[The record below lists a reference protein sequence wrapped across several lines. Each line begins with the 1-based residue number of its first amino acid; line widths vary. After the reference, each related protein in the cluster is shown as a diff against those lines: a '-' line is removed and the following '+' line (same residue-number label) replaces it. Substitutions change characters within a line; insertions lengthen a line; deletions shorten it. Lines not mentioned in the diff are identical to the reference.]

1 MKIKF
6 SRSLKD
12 IYYKLKEISNLNG
25 LDNYILDEYLT
36 TNYSK
41 ITSDTIDA
49 ILKETKSNN
58 KIDAFKEAFYQLFDL
73 SEEDN
78 ELALLNENNKFS
90 DFKLL
95 NSRIIN
101 DNEYFKF
108 ISSLNLDDMA
118 FNSIKLEKNY
128 YEPYEGFLF
137 DEVKLV
143 SFYEQNNLGFFD
155 ERVYYY
161 NLLDDKEN
169 YNVWMNI
176 TPFEINTMKDNIKE
190 ATGNVLTFGLGLA
203 YFPFMVSNK
212 DDVKSITIVENN
224 KDIYDFVNN
233 NLITKFKYKS
243 KIKLVYEDMY
253 SYINSNSLTDFNYIF
268 IDTYHQA
275 IEAIPVYFKLL
286 KKLTDSN
293 VTYSFWI
300 ENSILIEIRRFIFL
314 LVSFEFEK
322 SLKKEY
328 VFNDDE
334 KYILEK
340 LAFLLKDY
348 SIENENDLLSL
359 LETKNIKKM
368 LIEGLRHE

>member
-12 IYYKLKEISNLNG
+12 TYYKLKEISNLNG

-41 ITSDTIDA
+41 ITSDTIEA

-58 KIDAFKEAFYQLFDL
+58 KVEAFKEAFYQLFDL

-95 NSRIIN
+95 NSRIVN

-190 ATGNVLTFGLGLA
+190 ATGNVLTVGLGLA

-212 DDVKSITIVENN
+212 DDVESITIVENN
-224 KDIYDFVNN
+224 KDIYDFINN
-233 NLITKFKYKS
+233 NLISKFKYKS

-300 ENSILIEIRRFIFL
+300 ENSILVEIRRFIFL

-328 VFNDDE
+328 FFNDDE

-340 LAFLLKDY
+340 LALLLKDY

-359 LETKNIKKM
+359 LEIKSIKKM
-368 LIEGLRHE
+368 LIEGLSHE

>member
-12 IYYKLKEISNLNG
+12 TYYKLKEISNLNG

-41 ITSDTIDA
+41 ITSDTIEA

-58 KIDAFKEAFYQLFDL
+58 KVEAFKEAFYQLFDL

-95 NSRIIN
+95 NSRIVN

-108 ISSLNLDDMA
+108 ISSLNLDDMT

-190 ATGNVLTFGLGLA
+190 ATGNVLTVGLGLA

-224 KDIYDFVNN
+224 KDIYDFINN
-233 NLITKFKYKS
+233 NLISKFKHKS

-300 ENSILIEIRRFIFL
+300 ENSILVEIRRFIFL

-328 VFNDDE
+328 FFNDDE

-340 LAFLLKDY
+340 LALLLKDY

-359 LETKNIKKM
+359 LEIKSIKKM
-368 LIEGLRHE
+368 LIEGLSHE